1 MAKKERL
8 TFLFVCGA
16 GVGSSMMVKMNADE
30 IFRKHGFKV
39 RLISSDVTSSKSNKT
54 DCLVT
59 TQDIYRLIKDIDVKE
74 VILLQNMVSVK
85 ELESKIIPAYERISA
100 EKETGK

>member
-1 MAKKERL
+1 MARKERL

-30 IFRKHGFKV
+30 IFRNHGMKV
-39 RLISSDVTSSKSNKT
+39 RLISSDVTSSKSNKA

-85 ELESKIIPAYERISA
+85 ELESKIIPAYEKLSA
-100 EKETGK
+100 EREGK